1 MKTTNKR
8 GFSGLSDLVSEVD
21 LSDEP
26 QKQTNK
32 VKASLPPPPQ
42 ATPPQQKDAPP
53 KPQAPSADSTR
64 PIGAAFSGSGGSGS
78 AGKLVLVGIGACFV
92 LWLAVN
98 GGQNNRTYSP
108 PPAQKPQ
115 SYSAPQSSPTP
126 AVAPTP
132 PIVPQNSGLQYTK
145 PSVGTNN
152 LLSVPEIQW
161 CIRNGIRID
170 AMRNLIETNAGIDEF
185 NRIVN
190 DYNSRCGNYRYR
202 QGTQAQAER
211 SVEPYRSQIVAEA
224 VREAK
229 QLGRPYQPPASSVS
243 PAPSASSTPVK
254 LTESS
259 APEKPNDQHTR
270 EAQQLLTDLGYKP
283 GPVDGDYGRR
293 TADAVKAF
301 QRDTGITQD
310 GQIGEALL
318 MALRRAKAQYKPS
331 VASQPKSQ
339 PQTSS
344 QPRSSTPPVAV
355 TAKPE
360 NLSYEEQSRYNTA
373 QRLAR
378 LGHNVNWRTSSLA
391 DMLDAES
398 RIGTANRLARLGH
411 NVDWRTSSLG
421 DMLDAESKIGTA
433 NRLARLGYKVD
444 WRTMSLTDMLDA
456 ESRIGTANRLKRRGI
471 SVDWRNYSLSQ
482 LLNMER

>member
-26 QKQTNK
+26 QKQINK

-42 ATPPQQKDAPP
+42 ATPPPQKDALP

-64 PIGAAFSGSGGSGS
+64 PVGAASSGSGGSGS

-132 PIVPQNSGLQYTK
+132 PIVPQNSGPQYTK

-190 DYNSRCGNYRYR
+190 DYNSRCGSYRYR
-202 QGTQAQAER
+202 EGTQSQAQR

-229 QLGRPYQPPASSVS
+229 QLGRPYQPPASPVS

-254 LTESS
+254 PAGSS

-310 GQIGEALL
+310 GQIDQSLL
-318 MALRRAKAQYKPS
+318 SLLRSIASKRPVKIEGKYEYADTTSMQGGFVIKKEGADYAIDLHMVSVQAAHLCEFGGKGKLEGNVLNFDASYDQRKAGLRIVFSRTGAELEDIGGAHMSWCGLRAWMAGKY
-331 VASQPKSQ
+331 
-339 PQTSS
+339 
-344 QPRSSTPPVAV
+344 
-355 TAKPE
+355 
-360 NLSYEEQSRYNTA
+360 
-373 QRLAR
+373 
-378 LGHNVNWRTSSLA
+378 
-391 DMLDAES
+391 
-398 RIGTANRLARLGH
+398 I
-411 NVDWRTSSLG
+411 
-421 DMLDAESKIGTA
+421 
-433 NRLARLGYKVD
+433 
-444 WRTMSLTDMLDA
+444 
-456 ESRIGTANRLKRRGI
+456 KR
-471 SVDWRNYSLSQ
+471 
-482 LLNMER
+482 

>member
-1 MKTTNKR
+1 MAGDHNTGKK

-32 VKASLPPPPQ
+32 LKASPLPPPQ

-64 PIGAAFSGSGGSGS
+64 PIGAASSGSNGSGS
-78 AGKLVLVGIGACFV
+78 AWKLVLVGIGACFV
-92 LWLAVN
+92 LWFAVN
-98 GGQNNRTYSP
+98 GGQNSRTYSP

-132 PIVPQNSGLQYTK
+132 PKVPQNSGLQYTK

-161 CIRNGIRID
+161 CIRNGIRLD

-229 QLGRPYQPPASSVS
+229 QLGTPYQPPPVS
-243 PAPSASSTPVK
+243 PAPSTGSMPVK
-254 LTESS
+254 PAESIT
-259 APEKPNDQHTR
+259 PEKPSAEDTR
-270 EAQQLLTDLGYKP
+270 EAQQLLADLGYKP
-283 GPVDGDYGRR
+283 GPVDGDYGRK

-301 QRDTGITQD
+301 QRDMGVTQD
-310 GQIGEALL
+310 GQITQSLL
-318 MALRRAKAQYKPS
+318 SLLRS
-331 VASQPKSQ
+331 IASQRPVKIEGKYEYVDT
-339 PQTSS
+339 TSMQGGFVIKKEGS
-344 QPRSSTPPVAV
+344 DYAIDLRMVSVQAAHLCEFGGKGTLEGNVLNFDASYDQRKARIRIVLSSTGAV
-355 TAKPE
+355 LE
-360 NLSYEEQSRYNTA
+360 
-373 QRLAR
+373 
-378 LGHNVNWRTSSLA
+378 
-391 DMLDAES
+391 D
-398 RIGTANRLARLGH
+398 IGGAH
-411 NVDWRTSSLG
+411 
-421 DMLDAESKIGTA
+421 
-433 NRLARLGYKVD
+433 
-444 WRTMSLTDMLDA
+444 MSWCGLRAWMA
-456 ESRIGTANRLKRRGI
+456 GKYIKR
-471 SVDWRNYSLSQ
+471 
-482 LLNMER
+482 

>member
-32 VKASLPPPPQ
+32 VKASPPPPPQ

-64 PIGAAFSGSGGSGS
+64 PVGAASSGSGGSGS

-108 PPAQKPQ
+108 PPAQKTQ

-132 PIVPQNSGLQYTK
+132 SIVPQNSGLQYTK

-190 DYNSRCGNYRYR
+190 DYNSRCGSYRYR
-202 QGTQAQAER
+202 EGTQSQAQR

-243 PAPSASSTPVK
+243 PTTSASSTPVK
-254 LTESS
+254 PAGSS

-293 TADAVKAF
+293 TADAVKDF
-301 QRDTGITQD
+301 QRNMGIPQD
-310 GQIGEALL
+310 GRIDQNLL
-318 MALRRAKAQYKPS
+318 SILRRAVNQRAANIEGRYEYVDTGMKGGFTIKKEGTDYTIDLHMVSEAEHLCSFGGRGKLEGS
-331 VASQPKSQ
+331 VLNFDASYDQRKSGV
-339 PQTSS
+339 
-344 QPRSSTPPVAV
+344 RIVF
-355 TAKPE
+355 
-360 NLSYEEQSRYNTA
+360 SRT
-373 QRLAR
+373 
-378 LGHNVNWRTSSLA
+378 G
-391 DMLDAES
+391 AELED
-398 RIGTANRLARLGH
+398 IGGAH
-411 NVDWRTSSLG
+411 
-421 DMLDAESKIGTA
+421 
-433 NRLARLGYKVD
+433 
-444 WRTMSLTDMLDA
+444 MSWCGLRAWMA
-456 ESRIGTANRLKRRGI
+456 GKYIKR
-471 SVDWRNYSLSQ
+471 
-482 LLNMER
+482 